1 MRSSNPESGRIAACH
16 RPHRKIPVYS
26 PAMNQ
31 DIPYINR
38 TTLFEHYHGLLL
50 DAFGVLVDKQGPLP
64 GAIDLIDS
72 MNAEQTP
79 YFILTNSA
87 SRLPETMELHYQQQ
101 GLNIPIERIISS
113 GMLLDGHFKDNDLIG
128 ARTLVLGPENSQEY
142 ARRCGGEVVDNADT
156 DVDVVVIADQA
167 GYDLLE
173 RMNQTMSLILRQ
185 IDAGRA
191 PHLVLCNPDIIYPI
205 SGGQYGFTAGGL
217 AAMLNAILAERYP
230 GETFAFHPLGKPH
243 APIFAEGVRR
253 IGSNKVVMIGDQ
265 LATDIKGANDFGI
278 DSILVGTGLSSQKK
292 TSASAQP
299 TWQTLTLEMNG

>member
-1 MRSSNPESGRIAACH
+1 MNHAI
-16 RPHRKIPVYS
+16 PHI
-26 PAMNQ
+26 
-31 DIPYINR
+31 DR
-38 TTLFEHYHGLLL
+38 TTLFERYDGLLL

-64 GAIDLIDS
+64 GAIDLIET

-101 GLNIPIERIISS
+101 GLNIPLERIISS
-113 GMLLDGHFKDNDLIG
+113 GMLLDAHFRDKSLIG

-142 ARRCGGEVVDNADT
+142 ARRCGGVVIADIKPDT
-156 DVDVVVIADQA
+156 EVDVVVIADQA

-191 PHLVLCNPDIIYPI
+191 PHLLLCNPDIIYPI
-205 SGGQYGFTAGGL
+205 AAGEYGFTAGGL
-217 AAMLNAILAERYP
+217 AAMLNAILVERYP

-243 APIFAEGVRR
+243 APIFAEGVKR
-253 IGSNKVVMIGDQ
+253 IGSSRVVMIGDQ
-265 LATDIKGANDFGI
+265 LATDIRGANDFGI
-278 DSILVGTGLSSQKK
+278 DSILVGTGLSGQKK
-292 TSASAQP
+292 TSASARP
-299 TWQTLTLEMNG
+299 TWQTLTLEMKT